1 MTVVSTPDKPTGADP
16 APASSAFAAPDPAG
30 RHYLEKALEE
40 AQATVRG
47 YDTKAQ
53 IVGIGY
59 TFALNIVAGA
69 AVGFPRAG
77 DGSLL
82 TLVIFWGIV
91 MVPLFLFGAVL
102 YPSRRVAPRVQREG
116 AIAPRRLL
124 YVETARF
131 EDADALVAATAG
143 ADWPRELGYEV
154 LKVSRLRELKRMR
167 FIRALAATALSFAVL
182 CALEVAAL
190 AARS

>member
-1 MTVVSTPDKPTGADP
+1 MPDASTP
-16 APASSAFAAPDPAG
+16 PDPAA

-40 AQATVRG
+40 AQMTVRS

-59 TFALNIVAGA
+59 TFALNIVANA
-69 AVGFPRAG
+69 AAGFPRAA

-82 TLVIFWGIV
+82 SLAIFWGIV
-91 MVPLFLFGAVL
+91 MAPLFLFGAVL
-102 YPSRRVAPRVQREG
+102 YPSRRVAPRVQPQNAEP
-116 AIAPRRLL
+116 PRRLL

-131 EDADALVAATAG
+131 ADVDAIVAATTG
-143 ADWPRELGYEV
+143 ADWHRELGYEV

-167 FIRALAATALSFAVL
+167 FIRALGATALSFAVL
-182 CALEVAAL
+182 CALEITAL
-190 AARS
+190 T